1 LHNNGLL
8 RFSQADK
15 SQRTA
20 LFYSAHKTVKARFS
34 QCLTY
39 YGDLGDNL
47 AKTYY
52 HKNIRWTLGKVL
64 RDRRLDK

>member
-52 HKNIRWTLGKVL
+52 HKNIR
-64 RDRRLDK
+64 